1 MNHFINSRLPS
12 YNNNPGTNNN
22 TSHISVHNLRND
34 ASAGWQNAAHYNQ
47 QDPNQMSSSY
57 HATANNTSGSSCNT
71 SSSGGGGGNQM
82 FMQQQQQHQFWREE
96 SQSADPRSD
105 GAGAMFGG
113 QPNITVN
120 PGAGEEAMNWGRKAL
135 HLHQE
140 SIL

>member
-1 MNHFINSRLPS
+1 
-12 YNNNPGTNNN
+12 
-22 TSHISVHNLRND
+22 
-34 ASAGWQNAAHYNQ
+34 
-47 QDPNQMSSSY
+47 MSSSY
-57 HATANNTSGSSCNT
+57 HATVNNTSGSSCNT

-82 FMQQQQQHQFWREE
+82 FMQQQQHQFWREE